1 MRQES
6 SVSNHPSR
14 RGVLRLTAGTALLG
28 TVALTGCGRGS
39 DTTAAGTDTAKAVDN
54 SPAEGTVDV
63 WAAQGD
69 ADVLDK
75 VIKPFKAAN
84 PDLDVKITLIPNS
97 EYYTKLQA
105 AIAAGKGPDVAQFFP
120 ESQAQFLDPSILRP
134 VPDGL
139 VDPSTFFES
148 LWDAGVVKDVAYTV
162 PWYAYT
168 YTLVYRSD
176 LAKKAGVKAPTAWDE
191 MVPFF
196 KALQRAG
203 AGHGLGADMGWDIFN
218 GQDVAMYA
226 WQAGG
231 SLLSSGGEWTLDTP
245 AMVDAIKYNASFF
258 TSGVADTSG
267 PTFLDALPYF
277 VSGRTASMITG
288 PWVVGQ
294 LDTIAKKDGWTASHV
309 ATAPLP
315 AGPSGSVS
323 FSAGGSWGVL
333 ADSGNADASWKLVR
347 YISEPGTQVAQY
359 RAYSSLPAVVS
370 AWGNQ
375 AIAGQPQLD
384 AFLSQLKNTR
394 TLPQVSTWQQV
405 ATRLGKEMEAVAK
418 GTGTA
423 EKAAANVQA
432 YAESLG
438 TGKG

>member
-1 MRQES
+1 M
-6 SVSNHPSR
+6 SNPSR

-28 TVALTGCGRGS
+28 TLALTGCGRGA
-39 DTTAAGTDTAKAVDN
+39 DTTAAKASAKPIDD
-54 SPAEGTVDV
+54 SPATGTVNV

-75 VIKPFKAAN
+75 VIKPFEAAN
-84 PDLDVKITLIPNS
+84 PDVDVKFTLIPNA
-97 EYYTKLQA
+97 EYYTKLQS

-120 ESQAQFLDPSILRP
+120 ESQAQFLDPSILQA

-139 VDPSTFFES
+139 VNPDSFFKS
-148 LWDAGVVKDVAYTV
+148 LWDAGVVKDIPYTV

-168 YTLVYRSD
+168 YALVYRSD
-176 LAKKAGVKAPTAWDE
+176 LAKKAGVKAPTTWDE

-196 KALQRAG
+196 KALQGVG
-203 AGHGLGADMGWDIFN
+203 AGRGLGADNGWDIFN

-231 SLLSSGGEWTLDTP
+231 SLLSSSGKWILDTP
-245 AMVDAIKYNASFF
+245 AMVNALQYNASFF
-258 TSGVADTSG
+258 TSGAADTAT
-267 PTFLDALPYF
+267 PTFLDAQPYF
-277 VSGRTASMITG
+277 VAGKTATMITG

-294 LDTIAKKDGWTASHV
+294 LDTAAKKDGWTASHV

-315 AGPSGSVS
+315 AGASGSVS

-333 ADSGNADASWKLVR
+333 TDSGNADASWKLVR
-347 YISEPGTQVAQY
+347 YISKPSTQISQY
-359 RAYSSLPAVVS
+359 KAYSSLPAVIS
-370 AWGNQ
+370 AWDDS
-375 AIAGQPQLD
+375 AIAGQPLLD
-384 AFLSQLKNTR
+384 AFLTQLKNTR
-394 TLPQVSTWQQV
+394 AFPQVSTWQQV

-418 GTGTA
+418 GTETA
-423 EKAAANVQA
+423 AKAASNIQS

-438 TGKG
+438 AGTG

>member
-1 MRQES
+1 M
-6 SVSNHPSR
+6 SNISR
-14 RGVLRLTAGTALLG
+14 RGALRLVGGISLLG
-28 TVALTGCGRGS
+28 TFALAGCGRG
-39 DTTAAGTDTAKAVDN
+39 DDTAATASAKPIDT
-54 SPAEGTVDV
+54 SPATGTVKV

-69 ADVLDK
+69 ADVLEK

-84 PDLDVKITLIPNS
+84 PDLELKFTLIPNA
-97 EYYTKLQA
+97 EYYTKLQS

-139 VDPSTFFES
+139 VDPDSFFKS

-168 YTLVYRSD
+168 YALVYRSD
-176 LAKKAGVKAPTAWDE
+176 LAKKAGVKAPTKWDE
-191 MVPFF
+191 VVPFF
-196 KALQRAG
+196 KALQDAG
-203 AGHGLGADMGWDIFN
+203 AARGLGADIGWDIFN

-231 SLLSSGGEWTLDTP
+231 SLLSAGGKWTLDTP
-245 AMVDAIKYNASFF
+245 ATVDALKYNASFF
-258 TSGVADTSG
+258 TSGAADPSG
-267 PTFLDALPYF
+267 PTFLDAQPYF
-277 VSGRTASMITG
+277 VAGKTATMITG

-294 LDTIAKKDGWTASHV
+294 LDTTAKKDGWTASHV

-315 AGPSGSVS
+315 AGPSGSAS

-333 ADSGNADASWKLVR
+333 AGSGNEDAAWKLIR
-347 YISEPGTQVAQY
+347 HISEPSTQVAQY
-359 RAYSSLPAVVS
+359 KAYSSLPAVVS
-370 AWGNQ
+370 AWDDP
-375 AIAGQPQLD
+375 AIADQPLLD
-384 AFLSQLKNTR
+384 AFLTQMKNTR
-394 TLPQVSTWQQV
+394 AFPQVSTWQQV

-418 GTGTA
+418 GTRSA
-423 EKAAANVQA
+423 ERAAANVQS

-438 TGKG
+438 TGTG

>member
-1 MRQES
+1 M
-6 SVSNHPSR
+6 SNPSR
-14 RGVLRLTAGTALLG
+14 RGALKLTAGLALGGAL
-28 TVALTGCGRGS
+28 ALTGCGRDG
-39 DTTAAGTDTAKAVDN
+39 AASAAKASATPVDDT
-54 SPAEGTVDV
+54 PATGTLNV

-84 PDLDVKITLIPNS
+84 PKLTVKFTLIPNA
-97 EYYTKLQA
+97 EYYTKLQS

-120 ESQAQFLDPSILRP
+120 ESQAQFLDPSILRA

-139 VDPSTFFES
+139 VDPKSFFAS

-168 YTLVYRSD
+168 YALVYRSD
-176 LAKKAGVKAPTAWDE
+176 LARKAGVKAPTTWDG
-191 MVPFF
+191 MVPFL
-196 KALQRAG
+196 KALQGAG
-203 AGHGLGADMGWDIFN
+203 AGHGLGADIGWDIFN

-231 SLLSSGGEWTLDTP
+231 SLLNGGKWTLDTP
-245 AMVDAIKYNASFF
+245 QMADALKYNASFF
-258 TSGVADTSG
+258 TSKVADTSG
-267 PTFLDALPYF
+267 PTFLDAQPYF
-277 VSGRTASMITG
+277 VSGRTAMMITG

-294 LDTIAKKDGWTASHV
+294 LDTAAKKDGWTAAHV

-323 FSAGGSWGVL
+323 FSAGGTWGVL
-333 ADSGNADASWKLVR
+333 ADSGNAQSAWKFVR
-347 YISEPGTQVAQY
+347 HLARPSTQVAQY
-359 RAYSSLPAVVS
+359 KAYSSLPAVVS
-370 AWGNQ
+370 AWDDP
-375 AIAGQPQLD
+375 AIKGQPLLD
-384 AFLSQLKNTR
+384 AFLTQLKNTR
-394 TLPQVSTWQQV
+394 AFPQVSTWQQV

-418 GTGTA
+418 GTESA
-423 EKAAANVQA
+423 AKAAANVQA

-438 TGKG
+438 TGAK